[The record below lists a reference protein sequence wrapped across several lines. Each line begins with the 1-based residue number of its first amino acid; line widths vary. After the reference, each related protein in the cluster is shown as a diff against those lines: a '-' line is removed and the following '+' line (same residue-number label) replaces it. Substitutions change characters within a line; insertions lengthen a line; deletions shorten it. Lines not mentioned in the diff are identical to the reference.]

1 MENKIEIS
9 AEKNFERLDI
19 FLAEKLNFSRN
30 RIKNLI
36 QDKKIF
42 CEKNKNLKSSSKVQE
57 GDKFFAEIPESENMK
72 ILEPEPVDFDVVY
85 EDPHILVINKPSGL
99 VVHPAHGNW
108 SGTLVNG
115 LVYRYPDM
123 KKLEARLRPG
133 IVHRLDASTSGLMV
147 VARTEKASSE
157 LQRMFKDRE
166 IDKKYI
172 ALVHGQPKRLEGTIS
187 GAIERDPK
195 NFLKM
200 SVAENGRPS
209 LTGYR
214 VLWTRKNI
222 SMVMCKLFTG
232 RTHQIRVHFSALGCP
247 LAGDCI
253 YGAPEKDSELGR
265 VYLHS
270 WRLSFKHPETGEEM
284 TFRQNIPEDF
294 LAFIKDFQE

>member
-294 LAFIKDFQE
+294 LAFIKDLQE